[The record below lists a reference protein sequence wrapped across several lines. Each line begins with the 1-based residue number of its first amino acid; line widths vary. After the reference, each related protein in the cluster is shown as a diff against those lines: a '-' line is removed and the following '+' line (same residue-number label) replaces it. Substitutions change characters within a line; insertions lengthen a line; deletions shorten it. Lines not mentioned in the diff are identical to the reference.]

1 MITLALSA
9 TTRGAR
15 LVTSAQRKV
24 GGLPRRWVVEQTF
37 SWLGQNGR
45 MSKTYETLLA
55 ATS

>member
-1 MITLALSA
+1 MVTLALSA

-37 SWLGQNGR
+37 SWLG
-45 MSKTYETLLA
+45 KTGG
-55 ATS
+55 